1 MNIKYILTHPIHYQA
16 AFIKFLIKK
25 GVKIKVLYRSNMHT
39 KKFYD
44 PGFQK
49 KINIAANVLKGYKY
63 EYLEYVGPNKVGT
76 IFPLTTEFTS
86 KIFDNKTDIIWLHG
100 IKNWYNICLIFL
112 AKIYK
117 KKVFV
122 RDEVYNKSKD
132 RNFLNKFFNYIFY
145 IIIDNFI
152 DIYLSIGS
160 ENKKYYLD
168 HNIKKSKIVMVP
180 YAVDNNFF
188 LKKRIKNNKKIK
200 FLFVAK
206 LKKRKGPDL
215 LLSAIKILKNN
226 FNINSKCIF
235 LIVGDGHMEKQLKQF
250 SKNHKLD
257 NVKFSSFKNQKKLA
271 KIYQSSDV
279 FVMPSTR
286 EPWGLTVNEAM
297 AAGNA
302 IISSDNVGSS
312 YDLVKEEKNGFKF
325 KNNNVEDLAKKI
337 LKIYKN
343 RKKLKKFKFN
353 SIKIIS
359 KWNFNAGYWGLK
371 KSIKLVKDFK

>member
-1 MNIKYILTHPIHYQA
+1 
-16 AFIKFLIKK
+16 
-25 GVKIKVLYRSNMHT
+25 
-39 KKFYD
+39 
-44 PGFQK
+44 
-49 KINIAANVLKGYKY
+49 
-63 EYLEYVGPNKVGT
+63 
-76 IFPLTTEFTS
+76 
-86 KIFDNKTDIIWLHG
+86 
-100 IKNWYNICLIFL
+100 
-112 AKIYK
+112 
-117 KKVFV
+117 
-122 RDEVYNKSKD
+122 
-132 RNFLNKFFNYIFY
+132 
-145 IIIDNFI
+145 
-152 DIYLSIGS
+152 
-160 ENKKYYLD
+160 
-168 HNIKKSKIVMVP
+168 MVP
-180 YAVDNNFF
+180 YVVDNNFF
-188 LKKRIKNNKKIK
+188 LKKKIKNNKKIK

-226 FNINSKCIF
+226 FNINSKCNF

-250 SKNHKLD
+250 AKNHKLD

-359 KWNFNAGYWGLK
+359 KWNFNAGYLGLK